1 MPSKPRPVV
10 EVPAKTCKARRS
22 VEPREYRDR
31 AAHMRVEVTLWAL
44 PIGTQKAV
52 NTIGRNRNGLDG
64 NGADGH
70 FDFAQRRE
78 GRAIY
83 LEYFGKVVL
92 HQPKPRVLCV
102 VREDDDALARDTAQL
117 CQPLAAARPM
127 MNRKHCKRCVE

>member
-52 NTIGRNRNGLDG
+52 NTIGRNRNGMRG

-70 FDFAQRRE
+70 LDFAQRRE

-92 HQPKPRVLCV
+92 HQNPGCSASYVKMTTRSRATRRSSASPWPR
-102 VREDDDALARDTAQL
+102 RGQ
-117 CQPLAAARPM
+117 
-127 MNRKHCKRCVE
+127 